1 MANVF
6 TAWFGGNDGKT
17 FKPRHNH
24 RTGTRQ
30 ALHQLAERTLGSG
43 NLREAVALP
52 AGEDLNEWL
61 AMKTVDLFNEVEL
74 VHGMVSDYCTD
85 SCCSVMSAGPKYEYL
100 WADGHEY
107 RQPTKVS
114 APKYVSCLFAWV
126 QKQLD
131 DESIFP
137 TQPGAP
143 ARAPLSA
150 YETRGRSP
158 PFAPALRPWAT
169 APVLGARGCAHSDD
183 DAPARVRLTR
193 LAGASFPSDFQ
204 ERIQNIFRRLFRVY
218 AHIMYCHFERIVE
231 LTFEAHLNSCFKH
244 FAYFVL
250 EFDLVKPE
258 ELKPLKPLIERFEQ
272 EDNAKFGRWLNRGD
286 SLAVGRSAA
295 VPSAAS

>member
-137 TQPGAP
+137 TQPGA
-143 ARAPLSA
+143 
-150 YETRGRSP
+150 
-158 PFAPALRPWAT
+158 
-169 APVLGARGCAHSDD
+169 
-183 DAPARVRLTR
+183 
-193 LAGASFPSDFQ
+193 SFPSDFQ